1 MEDFISYSIKEKFS
15 TLFFITIMSV
25 LAVFSL
31 PERIMP
37 ISIPFLMLCLCL
49 FYIKEKRSIFN
60 KYKIVNNSLII
71 KKITKERIL
80 NFENLEKVV
89 FDGNVFLLKFS
100 NETIK
105 IFYNG
110 NTSKLIDYFL
120 KNNLET
126 LYNLKYQ
133 EIDDAKRLINVNDF
147 YTMKYRKLKIFLIFI
162 ISILC
167 VIDLIV
173 EKTDDFRIFF
183 IAGITMFCAV
193 ASFVAIIFSFTKKKN
208 FKIEQE
214 CIDKNGFHLQN
225 EYISFSEI
233 SELSKILKK
242 WNIVKLKIITK
253 DNREYEI
260 PAISFN
266 GDILYEMYLRKKIN
280 T

>member
-1 MEDFISYSIKEKFS
+1 MAKKSGK
-15 TLFFITIMSV
+15 
-25 LAVFSL
+25 
-31 PERIMP
+31 
-37 ISIPFLMLCLCL
+37 
-49 FYIKEKRSIFN
+49 
-60 KYKIVNNSLII
+60 II

-89 FDGNVFLLKFS
+89 FDGKVFLLKFS

-147 YTMKYRKLKIFLIFI
+147 YTMKYRKLKLFLIFI
-162 ISILC
+162 ISTLC

-173 EKTDDFRIFF
+173 EKTNDFRIFF